1 MKDAEDGSVDK
12 PGGHSSQPPD
22 AQAPGCVP
30 GNKPSIIIADDDPK
44 SLEGLVRLLENRFS
58 VVGRVGTGRALVEA
72 VGRLSPAVV
81 LTDITMP
88 ELNGIE
94 AVRQIRATFPAVRAV
109 ILSIHDDPIFIEAA
123 FEAGASAYVLKSDP
137 PAEII
142 SAIDD
147 VLAGRTRRPDESQ
160 NP

>member
-1 MKDAEDGSVDK
+1 
-12 PGGHSSQPPD
+12 
-22 AQAPGCVP
+22 
-30 GNKPSIIIADDDPK
+30 
-44 SLEGLVRLLENRFS
+44 
-58 VVGRVGTGRALVEA
+58 
-72 VGRLSPAVV
+72 
-81 LTDITMP
+81 MP